1 MPIRPLLGFDV
12 GATLIGQ
19 RHGQKVNDNR
29 PKNLD
34 ITTFKYPLPAVTSLL
49 HRLSGAFIFV
59 GVALMLYL
67 LELSLQSESGF
78 ALVLELMDN
87 VVVKFAA
94 WAVLS
99 GLLYHL
105 VAGIKHMIMDLGIG
119 ETLKGGFVG
128 ACITLVLSAAAI
140 AVAGVWIW

>member
-1 MPIRPLLGFDV
+1 MGGFS
-12 GATLIGQ
+12 AALIGQ
-19 RHGQKVNDNR
+19 RDGQKVNDNR

-34 ITTFKYPLPAVTSLL
+34 ITTFKYPLPAITSLL

-78 ALVLELMDN
+78 ALVLELLSN
-87 VVVKFAA
+87 PFVKFAS

-105 VAGIKHMIMDLGIG
+105 IAGIKHLLMDLGYG

-128 ACITLVLSAAAI
+128 ACLTLALSAI
-140 AVAGVWIW
+140 SIVIAGVWIW

>member
-1 MPIRPLLGFDV
+1 M
-12 GATLIGQ
+12 
-19 RHGQKVNDNR
+19 
-29 PKNLD
+29 
-34 ITTFKYPLPAVTSLL
+34 
-49 HRLSGAFIFV
+49 

-78 ALVLELMDN
+78 ALVQELLDN
-87 VVVKFAA
+87 VLVKLVA

-105 VAGIKHMIMDLGIG
+105 IAGIKHLIMDLGYG
-119 ETLKGGFVG
+119 ETLRGGFVG
-128 ACITLVLSAAAI
+128 ACITLALSAVAI

>member
-1 MPIRPLLGFDV
+1 MCAVASDLDT
-12 GATLIGQ
+12 TLTGE

-78 ALVLELMDN
+78 ALVLELLDN
-87 VVVKFAA
+87 VIVKFAA
-94 WAVLS
+94 WAVLA

-105 VAGIKHMIMDLGIG
+105 IAGIKHLIMDMGYG
-119 ETLKGGFVG
+119 ETLKGGFIG
-128 ACITLVLSAAAI
+128 ACITLVCSAVAI
-140 AVAGVWIW
+140 ITAGVWIW

>member
-1 MPIRPLLGFDV
+1 
-12 GATLIGQ
+12 
-19 RHGQKVNDNR
+19 
-29 PKNLD
+29 
-34 ITTFKYPLPAVTSLL
+34 LL

-78 ALVLELMDN
+78 ALVLELLDN
-87 VVVKFAA
+87 VIVKFAS

-105 VAGIKHMIMDLGIG
+105 IAGLKHLVMDMGYG
-119 ETLKGGFVG
+119 ETIKGGFIG
-128 ACITLVLSAAAI
+128 ACVTLALSGIAI
-140 AVAGVWIW
+140 IVAGVWIW

>member
-1 MPIRPLLGFDV
+1 M
-12 GATLIGQ
+12 
-19 RHGQKVNDNR
+19 NDNR

-34 ITTFKYPLPAVTSLL
+34 ITTFKYPLPAITSLL
-49 HRLSGAFIFV
+49 HRLSGIFIFV

-78 ALVLELMDN
+78 ALVLELLDN
-87 VVVKFAA
+87 VIVKCGA

-105 VAGIKHMIMDLGIG
+105 IAGIKHLIMDLGFG
-119 ETLKGGFVG
+119 ETLQGGFIG
-128 ACITLVLSAAAI
+128 ACITLALSAVAI
-140 AVAGVWIW
+140 ITAGVWIW

>member
-1 MPIRPLLGFDV
+1 M
-12 GATLIGQ
+12 
-19 RHGQKVNDNR
+19 NDNR

-34 ITTFKYPLPAVTSLL
+34 ITTFKYPLPAITSLL

-78 ALVLELMDN
+78 ALVIELLDN
-87 VVVKFAA
+87 VIVKFAS

-105 VAGIKHMIMDLGIG
+105 IAGIKHLFMDLGYG
-119 ETLKGGFVG
+119 ETLRGGFVG
-128 ACITLVLSAAAI
+128 ACVTLALSTAAI
-140 AVAGVWIW
+140 VVAGVWIW